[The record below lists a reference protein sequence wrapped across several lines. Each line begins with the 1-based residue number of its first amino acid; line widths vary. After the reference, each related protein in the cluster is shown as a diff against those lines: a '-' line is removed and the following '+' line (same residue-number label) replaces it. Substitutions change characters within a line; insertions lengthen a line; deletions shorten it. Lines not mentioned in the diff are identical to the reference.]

1 MGDYPWQLTTG
12 FVHSLWEFL
21 SGILVDSGS
30 IIGVPLLLLFPPSC
44 ALFIPVG
51 STSSCFL
58 ISYITDWLNCIDVF
72 VSPEI
77 DKHIYEE

>member
-30 IIGVPLLLLFPPSC
+30 IIGVPLLLLFAPIMCSFYSSRLNKL
-44 ALFIPVG
+44 LF
-51 STSSCFL
+51 SYFL
-58 ISYITDWLNCIDVF
+58 YN
-72 VSPEI
+72 
-77 DKHIYEE
+77 